1 MLVEDVTGAA
11 PTPQADGRART
22 PPLVVAARLLLLLAG
37 MAAVAFGLIRAR
49 SQDRAALTATER
61 YTCPMHPQVVSG
73 APGDCPICN
82 MALVPIGAGRGAAS
96 SSSQERT
103 VVATAQERTVA
114 RPLRMAAQL
123 DANGRGTALAY
134 RDDLVGLAAEEPAS
148 YFGAEAPSLPIA
160 AHLVTTDATPVDAST
175 VRLRFVLDEGSPSP
189 RSPMRPVEVGSRVD
203 IGSLQIGVRAR
214 TLLVVPTSAVVYSGS
229 GPYVLVVSA
238 NGDDPVKRA
247 VVVGRTLDSGYVGT
261 LLGRQ
266 EGAIVVLSGLRAGER
281 VIAARTFF
289 FDVARR
295 LQEARGAGGEATR

>member
-1 MLVEDVTGAA
+1 MPVEDITGAA

-22 PPLVVAARLLLLLAG
+22 PPLVVAARLLLLLAC

-61 YTCPMHPQVVSG
+61 YTCPMHPQVVRG

-82 MALVPIGAGRGAAS
+82 MALVPIGAGRGAVS

-114 RPLRMAAQL
+114 RPLRMAAQV
-123 DANGRGTALAY
+123 DANGRGAALAY
-134 RDDLVGLAAEEPAS
+134 RDDLVGLAAEESAT
-148 YFGAEAPSLPIA
+148 YFGSQSPNMPIA

-175 VRLRFVLDEGSPSP
+175 VRVRFVLDEGSPSP

-203 IGSLQIGVRAR
+203 VGSLQIGVRAR
-214 TLLVVPTSAVVYSGS
+214 TLLVVPTSAVLYSGS
-229 GPYVLVVSA
+229 GPYVLVVA
-238 NGDDPVKRA
+238 ADGDEPVKRA
-247 VVVGRTLDSGYVGT
+247 VVVGRTLDSGYVGS
-261 LLGRQ
+261 LSGRQ
-266 EGAIVVLSGLRAGER
+266 EGAVVVLSGLRAGER

-295 LQEARGAGGEATR
+295 LQEARGPGGEATR

>member
-1 MLVEDVTGAA
+1 
-11 PTPQADGRART
+11 
-22 PPLVVAARLLLLLAG
+22 
-37 MAAVAFGLIRAR
+37 
-49 SQDRAALTATER
+49 
-61 YTCPMHPQVVSG
+61 
-73 APGDCPICN
+73 
-82 MALVPIGAGRGAAS
+82 
-96 SSSQERT
+96 
-103 VVATAQERTVA
+103 
-114 RPLRMAAQL
+114 
-123 DANGRGTALAY
+123 
-134 RDDLVGLAAEEPAS
+134 
-148 YFGAEAPSLPIA
+148 
-160 AHLVTTDATPVDAST
+160 
-175 VRLRFVLDEGSPSP
+175 
-189 RSPMRPVEVGSRVD
+189 VEVGSRVD